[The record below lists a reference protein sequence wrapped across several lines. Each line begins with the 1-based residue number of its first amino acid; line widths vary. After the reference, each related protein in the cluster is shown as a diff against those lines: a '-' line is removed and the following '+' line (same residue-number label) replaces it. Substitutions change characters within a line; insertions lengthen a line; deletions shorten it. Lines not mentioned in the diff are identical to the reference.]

1 MPLSINPQAK
11 LIASVSEAVSSVT
24 NSANVSAVGEQFAS
38 LKADLDTKVGQL
50 GGALNSGVGPLGGV
64 TGDLQSG
71 ANQIAGFA
79 KTALGNVANLAQS
92 LPSAGDL
99 ANRAAD
105 IGASISKLGLSAGGL
120 GSGLQSLATSISSA
134 AGALNNILSLGR
146 AKNLPSGG
154 EIFKQ
159 QGAFVAIQPGTAD
172 DWRVRINCNFGLFGQ
187 GTFER
192 LESTNGVVWPYTPSV
207 TVSSKANYTPI
218 DPVHSNQPFQAYK
231 NSQIDDITITGEFSA
246 ETATDAE
253 YWIEATTFFK
263 TATKM
268 WFGSG
273 DNVGNPPVICNLSG
287 YGSRVFNSVPVII
300 KSFSVTLPP
309 EVNYIKCTRYN
320 ASSTWVPVLSEIS
333 VTVSPIYNRTK
344 LREFNLKNYANGSI
358 VGSI

>member
-1 MPLSINPQAK
+1 MPLPINPQAK

-24 NSANVSAVGEQFAS
+24 NAANVSAVGEKFAS
-38 LKADLDTKVGQL
+38 LKSGLDLKVAQL
-50 GGALNSGVGPLGGV
+50 GGALNSGLGPLGGV

-71 ANQIAGFA
+71 ANQLAGFA

-92 LPSAGDL
+92 LPNVGDL
-99 ANRAAD
+99 SNRAAD

-172 DWRVRINCNFGLFGQ
+172 DWRVRINANFGLFGNA
-187 GTFER
+187 FER
-192 LESTNGVVWPYTPSV
+192 LQSTNGVVWPYTPSV
-207 TVSSKANYTPI
+207 TVSSKANYTQI

-231 NSQIDDITITGEFSA
+231 NSQIDDIIITGEFSA
-246 ETATDAE
+246 ETAIDAE

-273 DNVGNPPVICNLSG
+273 DNVGNPPIICNLSG

-300 KSFSVTLPP
+300 KAFSVILPP
-309 EVNYIKCTRYN
+309 EVNYIKCN
-320 ASSTWVPVLSEIS
+320 KNNSPTWVPVVSEIS